1 MINRIAGPE
10 AFTPAHV
17 DIKQP
22 EKVLLDN
29 KVEAFFFNAGD
40 QEVCKIE
47 LIFPGGKYVESI
59 GGASFFTLKMLLEGS
74 EKYSSTEISDFFDY
88 HGAFLE
94 FTSTLDDNQAIL
106 YCRSEHI
113 GKLLP
118 VFAEI
123 IFNPKFTDDKLL
135 KLKERQAQQL
145 KINLQ
150 KTSYWATKL
159 FRGELYGVNHP
170 YGKLLGEEDIQHI
183 EVSDLYDYHKQFLVA
198 SQFDLIVSGKFDT
211 TTTFDL
217 LNLYLGQHITKSQK
231 INTKPALNNPNPFT
245 LHKLNDSNQASL
257 KLGCKSL
264 NRQDA
269 QYPLLALS
277 NKILGGYFGSRLMK
291 VIREEKGLTYGIYS
305 GLGHF
310 SHESFFQVG
319 ADVKKDAWELVVELV
334 KEEISKLRD
343 TVIGEEELSLVKNF
357 MIGEFQNEINTTF
370 DLSTKFKM
378 LRYSNLDVNYY
389 NHFYDQIGR
398 ATSEEVLSTMR
409 QYIDPMQ
416 LTIVAVQ

>member
-1 MINRIAGPE
+1 MINRIVGPK

-22 EKVLLDN
+22 EQVLLDN
-29 KVEAFFFNAGD
+29 GIETFFFNAGD

-47 LIFPGGKYVESI
+47 LIFPGGKYVEAK

-74 EKYSSTEISDFFDY
+74 EKYSSIEISDFFDY
-88 HGAFLE
+88 HGAFLD
-94 FTSTLDDNQAIL
+94 FSSTLDDNQAIL
-106 YCRSEHI
+106 YCRTEHI

-123 IFNPKFTDDKLL
+123 IFNPRFTNDKLI
-135 KLKERQAQQL
+135 KLKERQVQQL

-159 FRGELYGVNHP
+159 FRGELYGSNNP
-170 YGKLLGEEDIQHI
+170 YGRLLSESDILNLEI
-183 EVSDLYDYHKQFLVA
+183 IDLIDYHRQFIGG
-198 SQFDLIVSGKFDT
+198 SKFDLFVSGKFDST
-211 TTTFDL
+211 ETFDL
-217 LNLYLGQHITKSQK
+217 FNLLLGQNPIKTSK
-231 INTKPALNNPNPFT
+231 IKHNPSFNQPNLFT
-245 LHKLNDSNQASL
+245 FHKLHDSNQASL
-257 KLGCKSL
+257 RLGCKSL
-264 NRQDA
+264 MRSDK

-291 VIREEKGLTYGIYS
+291 VIREEKGLTNGIHS
-305 GLGHF
+305 GLSHF

-319 ADVKKDAWELVVELV
+319 ADVKKDAWELVIDLV

-343 TVIGEEELSLVKNF
+343 NAIGEEELTLVKNF

-378 LRYSNLDVNYY
+378 LRYNNLDVNYY
-389 NHFYDQIGR
+389 SNFYHQIRQATGR
-398 ATSEEVLSTMR
+398 EVQSIM
-409 QYIDPMQ
+409 QQFIDPTQ
-416 LTIVAVQ
+416 LTTVAVQ